1 MPDKEEIL
9 DLESAKIIIARQG
22 EGLVNA
28 HNKIKQLENK
38 LVQERAERIEELRNI
53 CTFNNNE
60 IKDVVNDKIKELTT
74 IRANKK
80 ELNSHTDQSI

>member
-9 DLESAKIIIARQG
+9 DLESAKIIIASQG

-74 IRANKK
+74 IKANKK
-80 ELNSHTDQSI
+80 ELSSHTDQSI